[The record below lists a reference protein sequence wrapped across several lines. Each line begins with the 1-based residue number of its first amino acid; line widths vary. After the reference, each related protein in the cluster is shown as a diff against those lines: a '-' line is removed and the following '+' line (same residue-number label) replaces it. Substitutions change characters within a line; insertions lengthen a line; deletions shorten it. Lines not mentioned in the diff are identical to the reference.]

1 MIEGSQ
7 TSTRAGLLGTLIG
20 HGVDL
25 RQRLDRLNAQA
36 ATGQVS
42 EDFAGLGG
50 GAAVSLDLRP
60 NLASLERWQTNIDAA
75 TTRMT
80 VARTALGGI
89 EAIAADLVSR
99 LNSLNGINL
108 QAVDAI
114 AADARSALAQVA
126 DLLNSQVAGAYVFA
140 GEDSG
145 NPPVPNAEAI
155 ASSGFYTQI
164 ATAVAALGTNGA
176 TATANAT
183 LAIASSNASGTSPFS
198 AYLSQPASAL
208 AAPAV
213 EVGPGQRVRTGILA
227 SANGAVQSLGGVTTG
242 SHMRDLMRALAT
254 IGSLSSTQANT
265 AGFNALVQNTRT
277 SLTGAVDAM
286 SADAGVF
293 GDTEASLAT
302 TRTQLGQT
310 AIALTGQI
318 SRVEDVD
325 MARTLSHLSRVE
337 AQLQLSFQLI
347 AGAKNLSLMNYLD

>member
-1 MIEGSQ
+1 
-7 TSTRAGLLGTLIG
+7 
-20 HGVDL
+20 
-25 RQRLDRLNAQA
+25 
-36 ATGQVS
+36 
-42 EDFAGLGG
+42 
-50 GAAVSLDLRP
+50 
-60 NLASLERWQTNIDAA
+60 
-75 TTRMT
+75 
-80 VARTALGGI
+80 
-89 EAIAADLVSR
+89 
-99 LNSLNGINL
+99 
-108 QAVDAI
+108 
-114 AADARSALAQVA
+114 
-126 DLLNSQVAGAYVFA
+126 VAGAYVFA

-155 ASSGFYTQI
+155 TSSGFYTQI
-164 ATAVAALGTNGA
+164 AAAVAALGTNGA
-176 TATANAT
+176 TVTANAT
-183 LAIASSNASGTSPFS
+183 LAIASSNVSGTSPFS

-208 AAPAV
+208 ATPTV

-227 SANGAVQSLGGVTTG
+227 SANGAVQSLGGATTG

-293 GDTEASLAT
+293 GDTEATLAT

-310 AIALTGQI
+310 AIALTGQV

-347 AGAKNLSLMNYLD
+347 AGAKNLSLMNYLG